1 VNGVFDPGIYA
12 QSAVDNA
19 VRDDA
24 VRATIYAQLA
34 LAAAIEQ
41 LAKAIET
48 SQR

>member
-1 VNGVFDPGIYA
+1 MFDPGIYA